1 MGMNNKDERIEEWA
15 KQEILSADGFDDA
28 IVGLARRS
36 DLVVVAY
43 SVDKMLKIMV
53 DGGISQEDAREYF
66 EYNIV
71 DAWVGEN
78 TPVYIEDYKDFVDV
92 EAKIEDNESRQS
104 AQDSDEPEEGD
115 TGSDANGNGGKV

>member
-43 SVDKMLKIMV
+43 SVDKMLQIMV

>member
-1 MGMNNKDERIEEWA
+1 MNNKDERIEEWA

>member
-71 DAWVGEN
+71 DAWVGES
-78 TPVYIEDYKDFVDV
+78 TPVYIEDYKDFIDV
-92 EAKIEDNESRQS
+92 EAKIEDNHSRQS
-104 AQDSDEPEEGD
+104 AQDSVEPEEGD
-115 TGSDANGNGGKV
+115 TGGGANGKDVQD